1 VIRISRNQRTI
12 AEAAAV
18 ALVCI
23 SVAVFFW
30 SKSAWVTLQ
39 LHAQTQDWVKVPATL
54 YALDVVEASGETT
67 TYSLQGR
74 YGYEWQGQSYT
85 SLDISLESN
94 IENNDDWHWYMWAAL
109 KSSDEDG
116 DLMARINPQAPQQ
129 STLLSRP
136 RWDRLIFASTFP
148 LFLVFVGVMV
158 FAAGWFIVRLRSP
171 RKTPCDV
178 TKHGAEVKDGV
189 VYSNA
194 RMAPWWW
201 VFGSGTMVILSV
213 PGIAA
218 AMMPW
223 GNSLPDVLT
232 FSMLTFAVLMAY
244 LARRSHQ
251 KWLYYGDT
259 PLILSPFP
267 GQHNGHLGGEV
278 CFRRTGLQADWK
290 LLLQCVHTSRKSD
303 REHSNKSILWQSET
317 RPEVVE
323 EDGETRV
330 RFIFALDGSQPASSD
345 KHRITWRLT
354 LIGPTVPVNYQR
366 VFEVPVVE
374 GDALSELALSEAHR
388 KAVFQEQREQA
399 QESLSEDLEITTS
412 AALTASEPV
421 EELSQQSS
429 QPSVAQSLDQS
440 LEQAQAQ
447 SEHMHIHSRAGR
459 HGLAGVIMTLLGAV
473 VLIFGLSAISDV
485 LLGSLMAFAVGG
497 GFAGLGLWMLGRSLE
512 ATVRAGRVE
521 NTRYWMGI
529 RLWQKD
535 GCFTSADQLLL
546 ASAGSAT
553 MNGETQLFFNIGIMD
568 DDATLWV
575 AEQIEGEEAAKLMME
590 QLSQLLVPDELI

>member
-1 VIRISRNQRTI
+1 MIRISRNQRTI
-12 AEAAAV
+12 AEAAAI
-18 ALVCI
+18 ALVCM

-39 LHAQTQDWVKVPATL
+39 LHAQTQDWVNVPATL
-54 YALDVVEASGETT
+54 YALDVVESSGEIT

-85 SLDISLESN
+85 SLDISLEPN
-94 IENNDDWHWYMWAAL
+94 IDNNGDWHRYMWAAL
-109 KSSDEDG
+109 TSSDEDG
-116 DLMARINPQAPQQ
+116 DLMARVNPQAPEQ
-129 STLLSRP
+129 STLISRP
-136 RWDRLIFASTFP
+136 RLDRLIFASTFP

-158 FAAGWFIVRLRSP
+158 FAAGWYIVRLRSP
-171 RKTPCDV
+171 KKTPRDLK
-178 TKHGAEVKDGV
+178 KHGADVNDGV

-201 VFGSGTMVILSV
+201 VFGSGTMVILSM

-218 AMMPW
+218 TMMPW
-223 GNSLPDVLT
+223 GSSLPDVLT

-290 LLLQCVHTSRKSD
+290 LLFQCVYTSRNSD

-317 RPEVVE
+317 RPEVME
-323 EDGETRV
+323 ENGETRV

-345 KHRITWRLT
+345 KRRITWRLT
-354 LIGPTVPVNYQR
+354 LTGPTVPVNYQR

-374 GDALSELALSEAHR
+374 GGALSELALSEAHR
-388 KAVFQEQREQA
+388 KAVFHEQREQA
-399 QESLSEDLEITTS
+399 QESLAEDLEITTS
-412 AALTASEPV
+412 AALAASEPV
-421 EELSQQSS
+421 EEFSQKSS
-429 QPSVAQSLDQS
+429 QPSVVPPSGQTQ
-440 LEQAQAQ
+440 EQ

-459 HGLAGVIMTLLGAV
+459 HGLAGVIMTLLRAM
-473 VLIFGLSAISDV
+473 VLIFGVSVLGDG
-485 LLGSLMAFAVGG
+485 LLGLLVVLAVGG
-497 GFAGLGLWMLGRSLE
+497 GFLGVGLWMLGRSLE

-521 NTRYWMGI
+521 NTRYWMGMC
-529 RLWQKD
+529 LWQKE

-568 DDATLWV
+568 GEATLWV
-575 AEQIEGEEAAKLMME
+575 AEHIEGEEAAKLMIE